1 MSSIFSDPGWRRGGT
16 LLNGELVEFSDA
28 PTNTVPSAGTE
39 LVGQVKVFQDIDPY
53 TGVRKSNRLVYCV
66 AARYTGSTTISR
78 TENPLLL
85 DAHKGKF
92 VVLSDGLS
100 TFDVAA
106 LADNADAVAGKV
118 IGVLDE
124 YLTVDVRQHDIV
136 WVVVKGPCQVQTVAA
151 SAVGANVAVGL
162 DAAGDT
168 GLLDDAAI
176 ADVTAATAV
185 QVGISLGAA
194 ASDVQRI
201 NLMSSH
207 I

>member
-66 AARYTGSTTISR
+66 AARYTGATTIGR
-78 TENPLLL
+78 E
-85 DAHKGKF
+85 DGDFGKF

-100 TFDVAA
+100 TFDIAA
-106 LADNADAVAGKV
+106 FADNADAVAGKA

-136 WVVVKGPCQVQTVAA
+136 WVVVKGPCQVKTVSA
-151 SAVGANVAVGL
+151 SAVAANVAVGL
-162 DAAGDT
+162 DPTGNT
-168 GLLDDAAI
+168 GLLNDAAI
-176 ADVTAATAV
+176 ADVTAAGAV

-194 ASDVQRI
+194 ASDLQRI